1 MIVSYRGK
9 EDLERTS
16 LILEMIFEGE
26 RTRSLKY
33 PEPNRVSINK
43 HFFFYILKQGLSKEF
58 HYY

>member
-26 RTRSLKY
+26 RPRSLKY
-33 PEPNRVSINK
+33 PEPNRVSINE
-43 HFFFYILKQGLSKEF
+43 HFFFYILKQGLSEEF